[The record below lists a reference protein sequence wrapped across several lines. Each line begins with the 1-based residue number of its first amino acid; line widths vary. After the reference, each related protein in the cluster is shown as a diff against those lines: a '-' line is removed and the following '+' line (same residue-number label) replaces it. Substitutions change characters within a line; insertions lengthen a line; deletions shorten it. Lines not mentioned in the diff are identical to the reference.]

1 MHRKAVFVTALVA
14 VIVVSICAADAC
26 AQDKWQTADIGR
38 PADWNPP
45 AVFVSLGLSARL
57 DDMGSVSESPGL
69 AASSYLYVTR
79 GVALRAAFEYV
90 NSSSVGS
97 SSARTL
103 GLSGGIRL
111 EVVAPPVSPYFEF
124 GLNTRRYS
132 GTAWDRK
139 VEETRSGLDF
149 SFGLAIRLSRHSALD
164 VTLRQVFNNLEFYVT
179 DSAPILPPDDQSFIY
194 HFGRLSD
201 RFSQS
206 VYNPA
211 TITIQY
217 RFKL

>member
-1 MHRKAVFVTALVA
+1 MHRKACLVIALTALIVA
-14 VIVVSICAADAC
+14 PLCSTNAY
-26 AQDKWQTADIGR
+26 AQDKWRTADIGL

-45 AVFVSLGLSARL
+45 AVFVSLGFSARL
-57 DDMGSVSESPGL
+57 DDMGRVSESPGL
-69 AASSYLYVTR
+69 NASSYFYVTR
-79 GVALRAAFEYV
+79 GVALRAALEYV

-97 SSARTL
+97 SSARIL
-103 GLSGGIRL
+103 GLSGGLRL

-132 GTAWDRK
+132 GTAWGRE
-139 VEETRSGLDF
+139 VEDTRAGLDF
-149 SFGLAIRLSRHSALD
+149 SFGLAIRLSKHSALD
-164 VTLRQVFNNLEFYVT
+164 VTLRQVFNNVEFYVT
-179 DSAPILPPDDQSFIY
+179 DTAPILPPDDQSFIY
-194 HFGRLSD
+194 HFGPPTG
-201 RFSQS
+201 RFSQT